1 MGKTHKAMKYTLLS
15 VAIAVGIV
23 WTGSHREKKPL
34 PGKPRSYEEIRVSGV
49 LRAVTEYNAI
59 SYHVAGDTVQGF
71 DYELLH
77 EFAETQGLRLEIT
90 PEMSYE
96 ERLKGILQGQYDILA
111 TGTLVTTRSKDSL
124 LFTHTLALGKQVL
137 VQRKPKEEDDST
149 YVKNPL
155 ELAHKTLYVTENSP
169 ALLRIHNLMN
179 EIADTIY
186 VKEIKD
192 YGPEQLMAMVAGGDI
207 PYTVCDE
214 SIAQAS
220 IGDFPEL
227 DIQTGI
233 GFTQLYAWGVSKT
246 STELAD
252 SLNTWLDKYTKTND
266 YKKLYKKY
274 FN

>member
-1 MGKTHKAMKYTLLS
+1 MRKTHKAIKYTLLA

-23 WTGSHREKKPL
+23 WTGSHREKAPL
-34 PGKPRSYEEIRVSGV
+34 SGKPRSYEEIKASGV

-77 EFAETQGLRLEIT
+77 EFAEAQGLRLEIT

-96 ERLKGILQGQYDILA
+96 ERLKGILQGQYDVLA

-137 VQRKPKEEDDST
+137 VQRKPKDKNDST
-149 YVKNPL
+149 YIKNPL
-155 ELAHKTLYVTENSP
+155 ELAHKTLYITENSP

-186 VKEIKD
+186 IKEIKD

-252 SLNTWLDKYTKTND
+252 SLNAWLDKYTKTND

>member
-1 MGKTHKAMKYTLLS
+1 MRKTHKAIKYTLLA

-23 WTGSHREKKPL
+23 WTGSHREKAPL
-34 PGKPRSYEEIRVSGV
+34 SGEPRSYEEIKASGV

-77 EFAETQGLRLEIT
+77 EFAEAQGLRLEIT

-96 ERLKGILQGQYDILA
+96 ERLKGILQGRYDVLA

-137 VQRKPKEEDDST
+137 VQRKPKEENDST
-149 YVKNPL
+149 YIKNPL
-155 ELAHKTLYVTENSP
+155 ELAHKTLYITENSP

-186 VKEIKD
+186 IKEIKD

-252 SLNTWLDKYTKTND
+252 SLNAWLDKYTKTND

>member
-1 MGKTHKAMKYTLLS
+1 MRKTHKAIKYTLLA

-23 WTGSHREKKPL
+23 WTGSHREKAPL
-34 PGKPRSYEEIRVSGV
+34 SGEPRSYEEIKASGV

-59 SYHVAGDTVQGF
+59 SYHVAEDTVQGF

-77 EFAETQGLRLEIT
+77 EFAEAQGLRLEIT

-96 ERLKGILQGQYDILA
+96 KRLKGILQGQYDVLA

-137 VQRKPKEEDDST
+137 VQRKPKEENDST
-149 YVKNPL
+149 YIKNPL
-155 ELAHKTLYVTENSP
+155 ELAHKTLYITENSP

-186 VKEIKD
+186 IKEIKD

-252 SLNTWLDKYTKTND
+252 SLNAWLDKYTKTND

>member
-1 MGKTHKAMKYTLLS
+1 MRKTHKAIKYTLLA

-23 WTGSHREKKPL
+23 WTGSHREKAPL
-34 PGKPRSYEEIRVSGV
+34 SGEPRSYEEIKASGV

-77 EFAETQGLRLEIT
+77 KFAEAQGLRLEIT

-96 ERLKGILQGQYDILA
+96 ERLKGILQGQYDVLA

-137 VQRKPKEEDDST
+137 VQRKPKDENDST
-149 YVKNPL
+149 YIKNPL
-155 ELAHKTLYVTENSP
+155 ELAHKTLYITENSP

-186 VKEIKD
+186 IKEIKD

-252 SLNTWLDKYTKTND
+252 SLNAWLDKYTKTND

>member
-1 MGKTHKAMKYTLLS
+1 MRKTHKAIKYMLLA

-23 WTGSHREKKPL
+23 WTGSHREKAPL
-34 PGKPRSYEEIRVSGV
+34 SGEPRSYEEIKASGV

-77 EFAETQGLRLEIT
+77 EFAEAQGLRLEIT

-96 ERLKGILQGQYDILA
+96 ERLKGILQGQYDVLA

-137 VQRKPKEEDDST
+137 VQRKPKDENDST
-149 YVKNPL
+149 YIKNPL
-155 ELAHKTLYVTENSP
+155 ELAHKTLYITENSP

-186 VKEIKD
+186 IKEIKD

-220 IGDFPEL
+220 
-227 DIQTGI
+227 
-233 GFTQLYAWGVSKT
+233 
-246 STELAD
+246 
-252 SLNTWLDKYTKTND
+252 
-266 YKKLYKKY
+266 
-274 FN
+274 

>member
-1 MGKTHKAMKYTLLS
+1 M
-15 VAIAVGIV
+15 
-23 WTGSHREKKPL
+23 
-34 PGKPRSYEEIRVSGV
+34 
-49 LRAVTEYNAI
+49 TEYNAI

-77 EFAETQGLRLEIT
+77 EFAEAQGLRLEIT

-96 ERLKGILQGQYDILA
+96 ERLKGILQGQYDVLA

-137 VQRKPKEEDDST
+137 VQRKPKDENDST
-149 YVKNPL
+149 YIKNPL
-155 ELAHKTLYVTENSP
+155 ELAHKTLYITENSP

-186 VKEIKD
+186 IKEIKD

-252 SLNTWLDKYTKTND
+252 SLNAWLDKYTKTND
-266 YKKLYKKY
+266 YKKLYKNTSIKT
-274 FN
+274 

>member
-1 MGKTHKAMKYTLLS
+1 MRKTHKAIKYTLLA
-15 VAIAVGIV
+15 VAIAVGII
-23 WTGSHREKKPL
+23 WTGSHREKAPL
-34 PGKPRSYEEIRVSGV
+34 SGEPRSYEEIKASGV

-77 EFAETQGLRLEIT
+77 EFAEAQGLRLEIT

-96 ERLKGILQGQYDILA
+96 ERLKGILQGRYDVLA

-137 VQRKPKEEDDST
+137 VQRKPKEENDST
-149 YVKNPL
+149 YIKNPL
-155 ELAHKTLYVTENSP
+155 ELAHKTLYITENSP

-186 VKEIKD
+186 IKEIKD

-233 GFTQLYAWGVSKT
+233 GFTQLYAWGISKT

-252 SLNTWLDKYTKTND
+252 SLNAWLDKYTKTND

>member
-1 MGKTHKAMKYTLLS
+1 MRKTHKAIKYTLLA

-23 WTGSHREKKPL
+23 WTGSHREKAPL
-34 PGKPRSYEEIRVSGV
+34 SGKPRSYEEIKASGV

-77 EFAETQGLRLEIT
+77 EFAEAQGLRLEIT

-96 ERLKGILQGQYDILA
+96 ERLKGILQGQYDVLA

-137 VQRKPKEEDDST
+137 VQRKPKDENDST
-149 YVKNPL
+149 YIKNPL
-155 ELAHKTLYVTENSP
+155 KLAHKTLYITENSP

-186 VKEIKD
+186 IKEIKD

-252 SLNTWLDKYTKTND
+252 SLNAWLDKYTKTND

>member
-1 MGKTHKAMKYTLLS
+1 
-15 VAIAVGIV
+15 
-23 WTGSHREKKPL
+23 
-34 PGKPRSYEEIRVSGV
+34 
-49 LRAVTEYNAI
+49 
-59 SYHVAGDTVQGF
+59 
-71 DYELLH
+71 
-77 EFAETQGLRLEIT
+77 
-90 PEMSYE
+90 
-96 ERLKGILQGQYDILA
+96 
-111 TGTLVTTRSKDSL
+111 
-124 LFTHTLALGKQVL
+124 
-137 VQRKPKEEDDST
+137 
-149 YVKNPL
+149 
-155 ELAHKTLYVTENSP
+155 
-169 ALLRIHNLMN
+169 MN

-186 VKEIKD
+186 IKEIKD

-252 SLNTWLDKYTKTND
+252 SLNAWLDKYTKTND